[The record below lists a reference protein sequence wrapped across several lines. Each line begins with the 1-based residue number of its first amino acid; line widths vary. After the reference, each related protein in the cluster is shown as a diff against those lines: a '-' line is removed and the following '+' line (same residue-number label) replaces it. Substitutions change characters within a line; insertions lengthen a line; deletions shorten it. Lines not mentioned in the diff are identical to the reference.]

1 MSEEILSSDERNEIL
16 GQVFPSKPEPVK
28 ESINT
33 PKRSSECSEE
43 ETDLSQVPF
52 GSLLEQTIAIREKQ
66 ADEDKQVDEHIDE
79 SREQAIK
86 LSRMDILDGWKL

>member
-16 GQVFPSKPEPVK
+16 NQVFTPKSEPVT

-33 PKRSSECSEE
+33 PKKSGECSEE
-43 ETDLSQVPF
+43 KTDLSQASF
-52 GSLLEQTIAIREKQ
+52 GSLLEQTIAIRERQ
-66 ADEDKQVDEHIDE
+66 ADEDKQVDEYVDE

-86 LSRMDILDGWKL
+86 MSRMDLLEGWKL